1 MPHPKR
7 EFPECVDCIN
17 KEFDPFQCETC
28 IDGSNFE
35 GEDDDASEEL
45 TYAEFI
51 DLFREAA

>member
-35 GEDDDASEEL
+35 GEDDDSEEL

-51 DLFREAA
+51 DLFKEAA